1 MLDEVI
7 EKLSRHVDHLIE
19 VERNKIR
26 ELFQGLGVALIT
38 PFKKDFS
45 VDVEA
50 LERIVNHVIDNGAD
64 FLVALGT
71 TSEAPT
77 LTPEEKDLVIN
88 TIIKANAN
96 RLPIMLGMGG
106 NNTQAVIEAIKAQ
119 DFTGDRSIIKS
130 ILSVVPY
137 YNKPNQRG
145 MKAHFEAIADASP
158 LPVVVYNVPG
168 RVGVN
173 LQAATCV
180 ELAKH
185 PNIIAVKEASGN
197 LQQIMEILR
206 DKPYKFKV
214 LSGDDGIT
222 YPLMALG
229 ATGVISVAANAYTE
243 PFSRMMKAQKEGRVE
258 EALDLHYTMLRMN
271 QLIFADGNPAGIKC
285 LMHHMGLCENVLR
298 LPLVPVNEKVEADI
312 IEEGIYLFGKQAIKQ

>member
-1 MLDEVI
+1 M
-7 EKLSRHVDHLIE
+7 
-19 VERNKIR
+19 RNTNKNKNI
-26 ELFQGLGVALIT
+26 FKGTGIALVT
-38 PFKKDFS
+38 PFNEDKS
-45 VDVEA
+45 VDFES
-50 LERIVNHVIDNGAD
+50 LKRIVNHVIDNGAD

-77 LTPEEKDLVIN
+77 LTAEEKKQVVD
-88 TIIKANAN
+88 TILRTNN
-96 RLPIMLGMGG
+96 GRLPVLLGMGG
-106 NNTQAVIEAIKAQ
+106 NNTQAVLDAIKAQ
-119 DFTGDRSIIKS
+119 DFTGIQG

-145 MKAHFEAIADASP
+145 MKAHFEAIADVSP
-158 LPVVVYNVPG
+158 VPVILYNVPG

-185 PNIIAVKEASGN
+185 PNIVAVKEASGN

-206 DKPYKFKV
+206 DKPTDFDV

-222 YPLMALG
+222 QPLMALG
-229 ATGVISVAANAYTE
+229 AQGVISVAANAYTK
-243 PFSRMMKAQKEGRVE
+243 PFSHMMRAMKEGRTD
-258 EALDLHYTMLRMN
+258 EALTLHYAMLRMN

-285 LMHHMGLCENVLR
+285 LMSHIGLCKNILR
-298 LPLVPVNEKVEADI
+298 LPLVPVNEKVE
-312 IEEGIYLFGKQAIKQ
+312 EEINAELGMRNAELFR

>member
-1 MLDEVI
+1 M
-7 EKLSRHVDHLIE
+7 
-19 VERNKIR
+19 KINP
-26 ELFQGLGVALIT
+26 FKGTGIALIT
-38 PFKKDFS
+38 PFKADQS
-45 VDVEA
+45 IDTEA
-50 LERIVNHVIDNGAD
+50 LTKIVNHVIDNGAD
-64 FLVALGT
+64 FLVVLGT

-77 LTPEEKDLVIN
+77 LTPEEKKLVIN
-88 TIIKANAN
+88 TILKANAK
-96 RLPIMLGMGG
+96 RLPVMLGMGG

-119 DFTGDRSIIKS
+119 DFTGIQG

-158 LPVVVYNVPG
+158 VPVIVYNVPG

-173 LQAATCV
+173 LQATTCV
-180 ELAKH
+180 ELAQH

-206 DKPYKFKV
+206 DKPADFDV

-222 YPLMALG
+222 QPLMALG
-229 ATGVISVAANAYTE
+229 AQGVISVAANAYTK
-243 PFSRMMKAQKEGRVE
+243 PFSQMMHAMKEGRTE
-258 EALDLHYTMLRMN
+258 EALRLHYAMLKMN

-285 LMHHMGLCENVLR
+285 LMSQMGLCQNVLR
-298 LPLVPVNEKVEADI
+298 LPLVPVNEKVESEI
-312 IEEGIYLFGKQAIKQ
+312 IEEWGKLRVES

>member
-1 MLDEVI
+1 MKNNI
-7 EKLSRHVDHLIE
+7 FKGTGI
-19 VERNKIR
+19 
-26 ELFQGLGVALIT
+26 ALVT

-50 LERIVNHVIDNGAD
+50 LVNIVNHVIDNGAD
-64 FLVALGT
+64 FLVVLGT

-77 LTPEEKDLVIN
+77 LSADEKKLVIS
-88 TIIKANAN
+88 TILKTNN
-96 RLPIMLGMGG
+96 GRLPVMLGMGG
-106 NNTQAVIEAIKAQ
+106 NNTQGVIEGIKAQ
-119 DFTGDRSIIKS
+119 DFTGIQG

-145 MKAHFEAIADASP
+145 MKSHFEAIADASP
-158 LPVVVYNVPG
+158 VPVVVYNVPG

-180 ELAKH
+180 ELAQH

-206 DKPYKFKV
+206 DKPADFNV

-222 YPLMALG
+222 QPLMALG
-229 ATGVISVAANAYTE
+229 ATGVISVAANAYTK
-243 PFSRMMKAQKEGRVE
+243 PFIHIMHAMNEGRTD
-258 EALDLHYTMLRMN
+258 EALRMHYAMLHMN

-285 LMHHMGLCENVLR
+285 LMSHIGLCQNVLR
-298 LPLVPVNEKVEADI
+298 LPLVPVNEKVESEI
-312 IEEGIYLFGKQAIKQ
+312 TEEWKTLKDK

>member
-1 MLDEVI
+1 M
-7 EKLSRHVDHLIE
+7 
-19 VERNKIR
+19 RNTNKNI
-26 ELFQGLGVALIT
+26 FKGTGIALVT
-38 PFKKDFS
+38 PFNEDKS
-45 VDVEA
+45 VDFES
-50 LERIVNHVIDNGAD
+50 LKRIVNHVIDNGAD

-77 LTPEEKDLVIN
+77 LTAEEKKQVVD
-88 TIIKANAN
+88 TILRTNN
-96 RLPIMLGMGG
+96 GRLPVLLGMGG
-106 NNTQAVIEAIKAQ
+106 NNTQAVLDAIKAQ
-119 DFTGDRSIIKS
+119 DFTGIQG

-145 MKAHFEAIADASP
+145 MKAHFEAIADTSP
-158 LPVVVYNVPG
+158 VPVILYNVPG

-185 PNIIAVKEASGN
+185 PNIVAVKEASGN

-206 DKPYKFKV
+206 DKPADFDV

-222 YPLMALG
+222 QPLMALG
-229 ATGVISVAANAYTE
+229 AQGVISVAANAYTK
-243 PFSRMMKAQKEGRVE
+243 PFSRMMRAMKEGRTD
-258 EALDLHYTMLRMN
+258 EALTLHYAMLRMN

-285 LMHHMGLCENVLR
+285 LMSHIGLCKNILR
-298 LPLVPVNEKVEADI
+298 LPLVPVNEKVE
-312 IEEGIYLFGKQAIKQ
+312 EEINAELGMRNAELFR

>member
-1 MLDEVI
+1 MKYNPFKGTGI
-7 EKLSRHVDHLIE
+7 
-19 VERNKIR
+19 
-26 ELFQGLGVALIT
+26 ALIT
-38 PFKKDFS
+38 PFKQDQS
-45 VDVEA
+45 VDIES
-50 LERIVNHVIDNGAD
+50 LTKIVNHVIDHGAD
-64 FLVALGT
+64 FLVVLGT

-77 LTPEEKDLVIN
+77 LSTEEKKLVIS
-88 TIIKANAN
+88 TILRANN
-96 RLPIMLGMGG
+96 GRLPVMLGIGG

-119 DFTGDRSIIKS
+119 DFTGIQG

-145 MKAHFEAIADASP
+145 MRAHFEAIADACP
-158 LPVVVYNVPG
+158 VPVVVYNVPG

-180 ELAKH
+180 ELAQH

-206 DKPYKFKV
+206 DKPTDFDV

-222 YPLMALG
+222 RPLMALG
-229 ATGVISVAANAYTE
+229 AQGVISVAANAYTS
-243 PFSRMMKAQKEGRVE
+243 PFSHMMHTMKEGHTE
-258 EALDLHYTMLRMN
+258 EALHLHYAMLRMN

-285 LMHHMGLCENVLR
+285 LMSHMGLCENVLR
-298 LPLVPVNEKVEADI
+298 LPLVTVNDKVEAEI
-312 IEEGIYLFGKQAIKQ
+312 IEEWKQLKDR

>member
-1 MLDEVI
+1 MKHNPFKGTGI
-7 EKLSRHVDHLIE
+7 
-19 VERNKIR
+19 
-26 ELFQGLGVALIT
+26 ALIT
-38 PFKKDFS
+38 PFKKDHS
-45 VDVEA
+45 IDIES
-50 LERIVNHVIDNGAD
+50 LIKIVNRVIDNGAD
-64 FLVALGT
+64 FLVVLGT

-77 LTPEEKDLVIN
+77 LTSEEKNLVIK
-88 TIIKANAN
+88 TILKANN
-96 RLPIMLGMGG
+96 GRLPILLGMGG

-119 DFTGDRSIIKS
+119 NFDGIQG

-158 LPVVVYNVPG
+158 VPVVVYNVPG
-168 RVGVN
+168 RVGAN

-180 ELAKH
+180 ELAQH

-206 DKPYKFKV
+206 DKPSDFDV

-222 YPLMALG
+222 QPLMALG
-229 ATGVISVAANAYTE
+229 AQGVISVAANAYTK
-243 PFSRMMKAQKEGRVE
+243 PFNRMMKAMKEGQAE
-258 EALDLHYTMLRMN
+258 EALRLHYAMLRMN

-285 LMHHMGLCENVLR
+285 LMNIMGLCENVLR
-298 LPLVPVNEKVEADI
+298 LPLVSVNEKVETDI
-312 IEEGIYLFGKQAIKQ
+312 IEEWKQLKDK

>member
-1 MLDEVI
+1 MKTNPFI
-7 EKLSRHVDHLIE
+7 GS
-19 VERNKIR
+19 
-26 ELFQGLGVALIT
+26 GVALIT
-38 PFKKDFS
+38 PFNEDFS
-45 VDVEA
+45 VDYKSLENIVEFT
-50 LERIVNHVIDNGAD
+50 LSNGAD

-77 LTPEEKDLVIN
+77 LTQEEKNEVLK
-88 TIIKANAN
+88 TIIKVADK
-96 RLPIMLGMGG
+96 RCPIMLGMGG
-106 NNTQAVIEAIKAQ
+106 NNTPTLIQTIKGQ
-119 DFTGDRSIIKS
+119 DFTGIDG

-145 MKAHFEAIADASP
+145 MKAHFEAVADNSP
-158 LPVVVYNVPG
+158 VPVVLYNVPG

-206 DKPYKFKV
+206 DKPADFDV

-222 YPLMALG
+222 QPMMALG
-229 ATGVISVAANAYTE
+229 AKGVISVAANGYPDLFCKMVKSMLNNDAAT
-243 PFSRMMKAQKEGRVE
+243 
-258 EALDLHYTMLRMN
+258 ALSLHYKLLKMN
-271 QLIFADGNPAGIKC
+271 NLIFADGNPAGIKC
-285 LMHHMGLCENVLR
+285 LLAYQNLCKNVLR
-298 LPLVPVNEKVEADI
+298 LPLVSVNENVKNDLEK
-312 IEEGIYLFGKQAIKQ
+312 EFNFIYNK

>member
-1 MLDEVI
+1 MKNNPFKGTGI
-7 EKLSRHVDHLIE
+7 
-19 VERNKIR
+19 
-26 ELFQGLGVALIT
+26 ALVT
-38 PFKKDFS
+38 PFKQDRTI
-45 VDVEA
+45 DIEA
-50 LERIVNHVIDNGAD
+50 LIRIVNHVINNGAD
-64 FLVALGT
+64 FLVVLGT

-77 LTPEEKDLVIN
+77 LTPEEKALVISMVLR
-88 TIIKANAN
+88 TNAS
-96 RLPIMLGMGG
+96 RVPVMLGMGG
-106 NNTQAVIEAIKAQ
+106 NNTQAVVDAVKAQ
-119 DFTGDRSIIKS
+119 DFTGIQG

-158 LPVVVYNVPG
+158 VPVVVYNVPG

-180 ELAKH
+180 ELAGH

-206 DKPYKFKV
+206 DKPADFDL

-222 YPLMALG
+222 QPLMALG
-229 ATGVISVAANAYTE
+229 ASGVISVAANAYTL
-243 PFSRMMKAQKEGRVE
+243 PFSRMMRAMKEGHPD
-258 EALDLHYTMLRMN
+258 EALRLHYAMLRMN

-285 LMHHMGLCENVLR
+285 LMSLMGLCQNVLR
-298 LPLVPVNEKVEADI
+298 LPLVPVNEKVEAEIAD
-312 IEEGIYLFGKQAIKQ
+312 EWKQLSGLLRSSQ

>member
-1 MLDEVI
+1 MKNNI
-7 EKLSRHVDHLIE
+7 FKGTGI
-19 VERNKIR
+19 
-26 ELFQGLGVALIT
+26 ALIT
-38 PFKKDFS
+38 PFKQDHS

-50 LERIVNHVIDNGAD
+50 LDKTVNHVIDNGAD
-64 FLVALGT
+64 FLVVLGT

-77 LTPEEKDLVIN
+77 LTAEEKKLVIN
-88 TIIKANAN
+88 TILKTNNN
-96 RLPIMLGMGG
+96 RLPVLLGMGG
-106 NNTQAVIEAIKAQ
+106 NNTQAVIEAVRAQ
-119 DFTGDRSIIKS
+119 DFTGIQG

-137 YNKPNQRG
+137 YNKPNRRG

-158 LPVVVYNVPG
+158 VPVVVYNVPG

-180 ELAKH
+180 DLAKH

-206 DKPYKFKV
+206 DKPADFDV

-222 YPLMALG
+222 QPLMALG
-229 ATGVISVAANAYTE
+229 AQGVISVAANAYTK
-243 PFSRMMKAQKEGRVE
+243 PFSRMMRAMKEGRTD
-258 EALDLHYTMLRMN
+258 EALRLHYAMLKMN

-285 LMHHMGLCENVLR
+285 LMSHMGLCENVLR
-298 LPLVPVNEKVEADI
+298 LPLVKANEKVEADI
-312 IEEGIYLFGKQAIKQ
+312 IEEWERLRKL

>member
-1 MLDEVI
+1 MKNNPFRGTGI
-7 EKLSRHVDHLIE
+7 
-19 VERNKIR
+19 
-26 ELFQGLGVALIT
+26 ALIT
-38 PFKKDFS
+38 PFTADHS
-45 VDVEA
+45 VDTDA
-50 LERIVNHVIDNGAD
+50 LTSIVNHVIDNGAD
-64 FLVALGT
+64 FLVILGT

-77 LTPEEKDLVIN
+77 LTPEEKKLVIS
-88 TIIKANAN
+88 TILKANN
-96 RLPIMLGMGG
+96 GRLPALLGMGG
-106 NNTQAVIEAIKAQ
+106 NNTQAVIEAVKAQ
-119 DFTGDRSIIKS
+119 DFTGIQG
-130 ILSVVPY
+130 ILSVVPF

-158 LPVVVYNVPG
+158 VPVVVYNVPG

-206 DKPYKFKV
+206 DKPADFDV

-222 YPLMALG
+222 QPLMALG
-229 ATGVISVAANAYTE
+229 ATGVISVAANAYTS
-243 PFSRMMKAQKEGRVE
+243 PFSRMMHAMKEGRTD
-258 EALDLHYTMLRMN
+258 EALRLHYAMLRMN

-285 LMHHMGLCENVLR
+285 LMSHMGLCQNVLR
-298 LPLVPVNEKVEADI
+298 LPLVSANEKVEADI
-312 IEEGIYLFGKQAIKQ
+312 IEEWKELKNK

>member
-1 MLDEVI
+1 M
-7 EKLSRHVDHLIE
+7 KQ
-19 VERNKIR
+19 NPFK
-26 ELFQGLGVALIT
+26 GTGVALVT
-38 PFKKDFS
+38 PFKTDFS

-50 LERIVNHVIDNGAD
+50 LIRIVNHVIDNGAD
-64 FLVALGT
+64 FLAVLGT

-77 LTPEEKDLVIN
+77 LTNEEKNLVIS
-88 TIIKANAN
+88 TILKANAG
-96 RLPIMLGMGG
+96 RLPILLGLGG
-106 NNTQAVIEAIKAQ
+106 NNTQAIVEAVKAQ
-119 DFTGDRSIIKS
+119 DFAGIDG

-158 LPVVVYNVPG
+158 VPVVVYNVPG

-180 ELAKH
+180 ELTKH

-206 DKPYKFKV
+206 DKPADFDV

-222 YPLMALG
+222 QPLMALG
-229 ATGVISVAANAYTE
+229 ATGVISVAANAYTSQ
-243 PFSRMMKAQKEGRVE
+243 FSRMMKAQKEGKTD
-258 EALDLHYTMLRMN
+258 EALRLHYAMLKMN

-285 LMHHMGLCENVLR
+285 LMSHIGLCENVLR
-298 LPLVPVNEKVEADI
+298 LPLVTANEKVKNDI
-312 IEEGIYLFGKQAIKQ
+312 VEEWKLLKDK

>member
-1 MLDEVI
+1 MKNNI
-7 EKLSRHVDHLIE
+7 FKGTGI
-19 VERNKIR
+19 
-26 ELFQGLGVALIT
+26 ALIT
-38 PFKKDFS
+38 PFRKDQY
-45 VDVEA
+45 VDTEA
-50 LERIVNHVIDNGAD
+50 LAKIVNHVTDNGAD
-64 FLVALGT
+64 FLVVLGT

-77 LTPEEKDLVIN
+77 LALEEKKLVIN
-88 TIIKANAN
+88 TVLKANEG

-106 NNTQAVIEAIKAQ
+106 NNTRDVIEAIKAQ
-119 DFTGDRSIIKS
+119 DFTGIQG

-158 LPVVVYNVPG
+158 VPVVVYNVPG

-180 ELAKH
+180 ELAQH

-206 DKPYKFKV
+206 DKPADFDV

-222 YPLMALG
+222 QPLMALG
-229 ATGVISVAANAYTE
+229 AQGVISVAANAYTK
-243 PFSRMMKAQKEGRVE
+243 PFSRMMKAQKECRID
-258 EALDLHYTMLRMN
+258 EALRLHYAMLKMN

-285 LMHHMGLCENVLR
+285 LMSKMGLCENVLR
-298 LPLVPVNEKVEADI
+298 LPLVTVNEKVEVDI
-312 IEEGIYLFGKQAIKQ
+312 VEEWKQLKDK

>member
-1 MLDEVI
+1 MKNNI
-7 EKLSRHVDHLIE
+7 YKGTGI
-19 VERNKIR
+19 
-26 ELFQGLGVALIT
+26 ALIT
-38 PFKKDFS
+38 PFKTDFS
-45 VDVEA
+45 VDTEA
-50 LERIVNHVIDNGAD
+50 LTRIVNYVIDNGAD
-64 FLVALGT
+64 FLVVLGT

-77 LTPEEKDLVIN
+77 LTANEKNLVTN
-88 TIIKANAN
+88 TILNAN
-96 RLPIMLGMGG
+96 NSRLPILLGMGG

-119 DFTGDRSIIKS
+119 DFTGFHG

-145 MKAHFEAIADASP
+145 MRAHFEAIADASP
-158 LPVVVYNVPG
+158 VPVVVYNVPG

-206 DKPYKFKV
+206 DKPADFDV
-214 LSGDDGIT
+214 LSGDDSIT
-222 YPLMALG
+222 QPLMALG
-229 ATGVISVAANAYTE
+229 AQGVISVAANAYTK
-243 PFSRMMKAQKEGRVE
+243 PFSRMMNAMRDGRTE
-258 EALDLHYTMLRMN
+258 EALRLHYAMMRMN

-285 LMHHMGLCENVLR
+285 LMSHMGLCQNVLR
-298 LPLVPVNEKVEADI
+298 LPLVKANEKVEADI
-312 IEEGIYLFGKQAIKQ
+312 VEEWKQLKDL